1 MMIQEFGFPSSF
13 FCLAALGL
21 SPMIVCLFST
31 VVCLCPRI
39 VCLFTENV
47 FAADG
52 VSLLRG
58 LLPLQIAHLTMLA
71 LKKDNF

>member
-1 MMIQEFGFPSSF
+1 MIQESGFPSSF
-13 FCLAALGL
+13 FCLAALVGL

-39 VCLFTENV
+39 VCLF